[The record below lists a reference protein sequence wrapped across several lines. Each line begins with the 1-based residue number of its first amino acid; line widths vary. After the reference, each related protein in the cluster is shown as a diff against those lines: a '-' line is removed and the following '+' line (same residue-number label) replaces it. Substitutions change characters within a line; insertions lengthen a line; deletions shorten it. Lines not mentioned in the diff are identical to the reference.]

1 MDIYVKLFGRVTTGA
16 EYQKHTILIETGGVS
31 EFGNT
36 LSPPPYHFCIHG
48 AHIPD
53 CVYYKV
59 AQSLFLLVEV
69 QTHGLLHMI
78 NS

>member
-1 MDIYVKLFGRVTTGA
+1 MDIYVKLLRRVTTGA
-16 EYQKHTILIETGGVS
+16 EYQKHTILIKTGGIS
-31 EFGNT
+31 EFENT

-53 CVYYKV
+53 RVYYQV
-59 AQSLFLLVEV
+59 SESLFLLVEV

-78 NS
+78 NH

>member
-1 MDIYVKLFGRVTTGA
+1 MDIYVKLLRRVTTGA
-16 EYQKHTILIETGGVS
+16 EYQKHTILIKTGGIS
-31 EFGNT
+31 EFENT

-53 CVYYKV
+53 RVYYQV
-59 AQSLFLLVEV
+59 AKSLFLLVEV

-78 NS
+78 NH